1 MYSESQGRLLVLD
14 DDELVGVLV
23 ETIGRLAGLSTR
35 LTADHATFFLALQD
49 FRPDLIFLDLT
60 MPAVA
65 GEDVL
70 RGLAHRRCTAR
81 IIISSGASTE
91 RLVDAAALARQCGLA
106 TAGTLVKP
114 FTPADLRALLVW

>member
-1 MYSESQGRLLVLD
+1 MEGASPRRLLVLD

-23 ETIGRLAGLSTR
+23 ETIGRLAGLHTR
-35 LTADHATFFLALQD
+35 LTADHAAFFLALQE

-60 MPAVA
+60 MPAMA

-70 RGLAHRRCTAR
+70 RGLAHLHCTAR
-81 IIISSGASTE
+81 VIISSGASAE

>member
-1 MYSESQGRLLVLD
+1 MEGESPRRLLVLD
-14 DDELVGVLV
+14 DDELGGVLV
-23 ETIGRLAGLSTR
+23 EAIGRLAGLRTWR
-35 LTADHATFFLALQD
+35 TEDHASFFLALQD

-60 MPAVA
+60 MPAMA

-70 RGLAHRRCTAR
+70 RGLAHRHCTAR
-81 IIISSGASTE
+81 VIISSGASAE

-114 FTPADLRALLVW
+114 FAPADLRALLVL